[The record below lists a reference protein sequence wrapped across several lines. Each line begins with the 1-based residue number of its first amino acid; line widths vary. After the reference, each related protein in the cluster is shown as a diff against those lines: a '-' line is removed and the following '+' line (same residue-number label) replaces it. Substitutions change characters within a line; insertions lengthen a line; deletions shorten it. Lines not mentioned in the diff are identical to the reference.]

1 MDFEQIWNIVLNQ
14 IQLEVSKVNF
24 NTWFKNTHITA
35 FNNSCVTVG
44 SPNQFTKDWLESKYD
59 KTLLRILR
67 SINESVRSVNFVII
81 KPDQIIKKSN
91 QVINMS
97 SSGQGY
103 LPLGDLYVNKDDGL
117 NSKYSF
123 DNYVVGPFNDVAFAT
138 SQAVIMNPGLSY
150 NPFFVYGNSGLGKT
164 HLLQALGN
172 SVKKKYPEKKIYYT
186 SLEKYYTEYVNSI
199 NQNKITQFR
208 EKYSKF
214 SVFIMDDIQFITN
227 KDKTQDE
234 LFYLFNLM
242 YDMNRQIVFSA
253 DVHPNMIVGLDDRL
267 RTRCIAGMTVDVST
281 PSFEDRV
288 AILKRKAGENIKFFE
303 DKALEFIAETIQ
315 SSIRELEGVLTTLIA
330 QAQIKNSILNIP
342 EIKLLLRNNIKSKK
356 SVSVNEIVKS
366 ICEYYQIEESLIY
379 SKTRRKDVVYP
390 RQVIMYILREEYNI
404 SYPSIGDKLG
414 GRDHTTVIHS
424 YEKIKKEIKTN
435 NHLVKEI
442 ADLMSILV

>member
-35 FNNSCVTVG
+35 FNNSCVTIG

-208 EKYSKF
+208 EK
-214 SVFIMDDIQFITN
+214 
-227 KDKTQDE
+227 
-234 LFYLFNLM
+234 
-242 YDMNRQIVFSA
+242 
-253 DVHPNMIVGLDDRL
+253 
-267 RTRCIAGMTVDVST
+267 
-281 PSFEDRV
+281 
-288 AILKRKAGENIKFFE
+288 
-303 DKALEFIAETIQ
+303 
-315 SSIRELEGVLTTLIA
+315 
-330 QAQIKNSILNIP
+330 
-342 EIKLLLRNNIKSKK
+342 
-356 SVSVNEIVKS
+356 
-366 ICEYYQIEESLIY
+366 
-379 SKTRRKDVVYP
+379 
-390 RQVIMYILREEYNI
+390 
-404 SYPSIGDKLG
+404 
-414 GRDHTTVIHS
+414 
-424 YEKIKKEIKTN
+424 
-435 NHLVKEI
+435 
-442 ADLMSILV
+442 